1 MKKQLLFA
9 AMLMLSAAPA
19 VSVSAAQPFA
29 AAAEEGQT
37 LATQE
42 QYDALQN
49 SIYKLRQSI
58 EAMLKEINEK
68 YADAEDTKN
77 SLEFNKNSLDDMAAE
92 VKGKFGAETLTV
104 AEVEKYQAT
113 VAEMAEGL
121 KDAVKNAEQEVYSF
135 QVNTHYQDASMHKSE
150 CLGKVPEN
158 VQNYYA
164 PSFDDLDAEMMQVYM
179 PVMMGGPIESAEK
192 AKEMCAQFDAISAK
206 ADSLVA
212 ASKKAST
219 LLDDI
224 TATLASLDAEIAKIK
239 KDFPEYDLSA
249 VNESAE
255 YWKNLAAE
263 FAQAPAEGADLYTE
277 KQIADFAV
285 EFGYFK
291 ENVSGVYAQAQKDEW
306 MAQFNAK
313 YYPASQEM
321 DGLISQ
327 LNTECPTVKDKY
339 FTKLDDLNVEMTQM
353 YMKLYQEDLTQEQF
367 NAMLARIDAIL
378 AEGQKIVDE
387 AKEAEKVATGISGI
401 TVSEAV
407 KAGKVYSIDGKR
419 VSKSAKGL
427 VLVIINGKKVIL
439 K

>member
-1 MKKQLLFA
+1 MKSIADVQ
-9 AMLMLSAAPA
+9 
-19 VSVSAAQPFA
+19 
-29 AAAEEGQT
+29 
-37 LATQE
+37 
-42 QYDALQN
+42 QN
-49 SIYKLRQSI
+49 ID
-58 EAMLKEINEK
+58 AMLKEINDK
-68 YADAEDTKN
+68 YPDAEDTKY
-77 SLEFNKNSLDDMAAE
+77 SLNFNKESLDKIAEEAKAKFVAKTLTAAE
-92 VKGKFGAETLTV
+92 VDSYLASVKEI
-104 AEVEKYQAT
+104 
-113 VAEMAEGL
+113 AEGI

-135 QVNTHYQDASMHKSE
+135 QVNTSYQNAAMHKSE
-150 CLGKVPEN
+150 CLGQVPEN

-164 PSFDDLDAEMMQVYM
+164 PAFDELDADMMQVYM
-179 PVMMGGPIESAEK
+179 PIMMGSPVESAEQ
-192 AKEMCAQFDAISAK
+192 AKKMCDQFDAISKK
-206 ADSLVA
+206 ADALLA

-263 FAQAPAEGADLYTE
+263 FAQAPADPTAPYTE
-277 KQIADFAV
+277 SKIDGFV
-285 EFGYFK
+285 ESFGYFK
-291 ENVSGVYAQAQKDEW
+291 VNISDLYAQAQKDEW

-353 YMKLYQEDLTQEQF
+353 YMKLYQDELTQEQF
-367 NAMLARIDAIL
+367 DAMLARIDAIL

-427 VLVIINGKKVIL
+427 VIINGKKVIL

>member
-42 QYDALQN
+42 QYDALQK
-49 SIYKLRQSI
+49 SISDLQQNI
-58 EAMLKEINEK
+58 DAMLKEINEK

-92 VKGKFGAETLTV
+92 VKDKFSAGTLTA
-104 AEVEKYQAT
+104 AEVESYQAQ

-121 KDAVKNAEQEVYSF
+121 KDAVKSAEQEVYSF
-135 QVNTHYQDASMHKSE
+135 QVNTHYQNASMHKSE

-164 PSFDDLDAEMMQVYM
+164 PSFDDLDADMMQVYM

-212 ASKKAST
+212 SAKLAGALVDS
-219 LLDDI
+219 I
-224 TATLASLDAEIAKIK
+224 TATLDSLGAEIAKVK
-239 KDFPEYDLSA
+239 KDFPEYDLSMMQ
-249 VNESAE
+249 ESSE
-255 YWKNLAAE
+255 YWKNFAAV
-263 FAQAPAEGADLYTE
+263 FAQAPAEGTAPYTE
-277 KQIADFAV
+277 KQIAEYA
-285 EFGYFK
+285 ENFGFFK
-291 ENVSGVYAQAQKDEW
+291 QSALGVYAEAQKDEW

-321 DGLISQ
+321 DKLLSTLDAQ
-327 LNTECPTVKDKY
+327 CPTVGSKY
-339 FTKLDDLNVEMTQM
+339 FTQLDDLNVELTQM
-353 YMKLYQEDLTQEQF
+353 YMVLYQGELTQETF
-367 NAMLARIDAIL
+367 DKMMARIDAIL
-378 AEGQKIVDE
+378 VEAQKIVDE
-387 AKEAEKVATGISGI
+387 AIEAEKVATGISDI
-401 TVSEAV
+401 TVNKTV
-407 KAGKVYSIDGKR
+407 KAGNVYSLDGKR

-427 VLVIINGKKVIL
+427 VIINGKKVVL

>member
-42 QYDALQN
+42 QYDALQK
-49 SIYKLRQSI
+49 SISDLQQNI
-58 EAMLKEINEK
+58 DAMLKEINEK
-68 YADAEDTKN
+68 YADAEDTKG
-77 SLEFNKNSLDDMAAE
+77 SLEFNKTSLSDMAAE
-92 VKGKFGAETLTV
+92 VKDKFTAQTLTV
-104 AEVEKYQAT
+104 AEVESYQAQ

-135 QVNTHYQDASMHKSE
+135 QVNTHYQNASMHKSE

-164 PSFDDLDAEMMQVYM
+164 PSFDDLDADMMQVYM

-192 AKEMCAQFDAISAK
+192 AKEMCAQFDAISAT

-212 ASKKAST
+212 SAKLAGALVDS
-219 LLDDI
+219 I
-224 TATLASLDAEIAKIK
+224 TATLDSLGAEIAKVK
-239 KDFPEYDLSA
+239 KDFPEYDLSMMQ
-249 VNESAE
+249 ESSE
-255 YWKNLAAE
+255 YWKNFAAV
-263 FAQAPAEGADLYTE
+263 FAQAPAEGTAPYTE
-277 KQIADFAV
+277 KQIAEYA
-285 EFGYFK
+285 ENFGFFK
-291 ENVSGVYAQAQKDEW
+291 QSALGVYAEAQKDEW

-321 DGLISQ
+321 DKLLSTLDAQ
-327 LNTECPTVKDKY
+327 CPTVGSKY
-339 FTKLDDLNVEMTQM
+339 FTQLDDLNVELTQM
-353 YMKLYQEDLTQEQF
+353 YMVLYQGELTQETF
-367 NAMLARIDAIL
+367 DKMMARIDAIL
-378 AEGQKIVDE
+378 VEAQKIVDE
-387 AKEAEKVATGISGI
+387 AIEAEKVATGISDI
-401 TVSEAV
+401 TVNKTV
-407 KAGKVYSIDGKR
+407 KAGNVYSLDGKR

-427 VLVIINGKKVIL
+427 VIINGKKMVL

>member
-9 AMLMLSAAPA
+9 AMLMLTAAPA

-42 QYDALQN
+42 QYDALVKSIAEVQQN
-49 SIYKLRQSI
+49 ID
-58 EAMLKEINEK
+58 AMLKEINDK
-68 YADAEDTKN
+68 YPDAEDTKY
-77 SLEFNKNSLDDMAAE
+77 SLNFNKESLDKIAEEAKAKYVAQTLTAAE
-92 VKGKFGAETLTV
+92 VDN
-104 AEVEKYQAT
+104 YQAS
-113 VAEMAEGL
+113 VKDIAEGI
-121 KDAVKNAEQEVYSF
+121 KDAVKSAEQETYSL
-135 QVNTHYQDASMHKSE
+135 QVNTSYQNAAMHKSE
-150 CLGKVPEN
+150 CLGQVPEN

-164 PSFDDLDAEMMQVYM
+164 PAFEELDADMMQVYM
-179 PVMMGGPIESAEK
+179 PIMMGGPIESAEQ
-192 AKEMCAQFDAISAK
+192 AKKMCDQFDAISKK
-206 ADSLVA
+206 ADALLA

-219 LLDDI
+219 LVEDI
-224 TATLASLDAEIAKIK
+224 TATLASLNEETEKVK
-239 KDFPEYDLSA
+239 KDFPEFDLSA
-249 VNESAE
+249 VKETAE

-263 FAQAPAEGADLYTE
+263 FAKAPADPAAPYTE
-277 KQIADFAV
+277 DKIDGFAQ

-291 ENVSGVYAQAQKDEW
+291 ENVSGLYAQAQKDEW

-313 YYPASQEM
+313 YYPAAQKM
-321 DGLISQ
+321 DEYLST
-327 LNTECPTVKDKY
+327 LDSECSTVKDKY
-339 FTKLDDLNVEMTQM
+339 FTKLDDLNVEMSQM
-353 YMKLYQEDLTQEQF
+353 YMKLFQEDLTQEQF

-378 AEGQKIVDE
+378 AEAQKIVDE

-427 VLVIINGKKVIL
+427 VIINGKKVIL

>member
-42 QYDALQN
+42 QYDALQK
-49 SIYKLRQSI
+49 SIADLQQNI
-58 EAMLKEINEK
+58 DAMLKEINAK
-68 YADAEDTKN
+68 YPDAEDTKY
-77 SLEFNKNSLDDMAAE
+77 SLNYNKESLDKIAGEAKAKFEAKTLTAAE
-92 VKGKFGAETLTV
+92 VES
-104 AEVEKYQAT
+104 YQAQVT
-113 VAEMAEGL
+113 KMAEGL

-135 QVNTHYQDASMHKSE
+135 QVNTSYQNAAMHKSE
-150 CLGKVPEN
+150 CLGQIPEN

-164 PSFDDLDAEMMQVYM
+164 PAFDELDADMMQVYM

-192 AKEMCAQFDAISAK
+192 ATEMCDQFDAISKK
-206 ADSLVA
+206 ADDLLA

-219 LLDDI
+219 LVEDI
-224 TATLASLDAEIAKIK
+224 TATLASLNEEMAKVK

-263 FAQAPAEGADLYTE
+263 FAQAPADPTAPYTE
-277 KQIADFAV
+277 SKIDGFV
-285 EFGYFK
+285 ENFGYFK
-291 ENVSGVYAQAQKDEW
+291 ANISDLYAQAQKDEW

-313 YYPASQEM
+313 YTPAAQKM
-321 DGLISQ
+321 DEYIST
-327 LNTECPTVKDKY
+327 LDSECPTVKDEY
-339 FTKLDDLNVEMTQM
+339 LTKLDDLNVEMSQM
-353 YMKLYQEDLTQEQF
+353 FMKLYQEDLTQEQF
-367 NAMLARIDAIL
+367 DEMMARIDAIL
-378 AEGQKIVDE
+378 VEAQKIVDE
-387 AKEAEKVATGISGI
+387 AIEAEKVATGISGI

-427 VLVIINGKKVIL
+427 VIINGKKVIL

>member
-1 MKKQLLFA
+1 MKKQLLFP

-37 LATQE
+37 LATAE
-42 QYDALQN
+42 EYAALQK
-49 SIYKLRQSI
+49 SIADLQQNI
-58 EAMLKEINEK
+58 DGMLNDINEK

-77 SLEFNKNSLDDMAAE
+77 SLNYNKSSLEEMAAE
-92 VKGKFGAETLTV
+92 VKAKYDAKTLTA
-104 AEVEKYQAT
+104 AEVDSYQAS
-113 VAEMAEGL
+113 VKEIAEGI
-121 KDAVKNAEQEVYSF
+121 KDAVKNAELEVYSF
-135 QVNTHYQDASMHKSE
+135 QVNTHYQNAAMHKSE
-150 CLGKVPEN
+150 CLGQVPEN

-164 PSFDDLDAEMMQVYM
+164 PAFDELDADMMQVYM
-179 PVMMGGPIESAEK
+179 PFMMGSPIESAEQ
-192 AKEMCAQFDAISAK
+192 AKEICDQFEAISKK
-206 ADSLVA
+206 ADALLA

-263 FAQAPAEGADLYTE
+263 FAQAPADPTAPYTE
-277 KQIADFAV
+277 SKIDGFV
-285 EFGYFK
+285 ESFGYFK
-291 ENVSGVYAQAQKDEW
+291 VNISDLYAQAQKDEW

-313 YYPASQEM
+313 YYPASQKM
-321 DGLISQ
+321 DEYIST
-327 LNTECPTVKDKY
+327 LDSECPTVKDEY
-339 FTKLDDLNVEMTQM
+339 LTKLDDLNVEMSQM
-353 YMKLYQEDLTQEQF
+353 FMKLYQEDLTQDQF

-427 VLVIINGKKVIL
+427 VIINGKKVIL

>member
-42 QYDALQN
+42 QYDALQK
-49 SIYKLRQSI
+49 SISDLQQNI
-58 EAMLKEINEK
+58 DAMLKEINEK
-68 YADAEDTKN
+68 YADAEDTKG
-77 SLEFNKNSLDDMAAE
+77 SLEFNKSSLSDMAAE
-92 VKGKFGAETLTV
+92 VKDKFAVGTLTAAV
-104 AEVEKYQAT
+104 VESYQAQ

-135 QVNTHYQDASMHKSE
+135 QVNTHYQNASMHKSE

-192 AKEMCAQFDAISAK
+192 AKEMCNQLDAISAK
-206 ADSLVA
+206 ADALLNSAVQAGALV
-212 ASKKAST
+212 
-219 LLDDI
+219 DDI
-224 TATLASLDAEIAKIK
+224 TETLASLDEKLAKVK
-239 KDFPEYDLSA
+239 ADFPEYDLSMMQ
-249 VNESAE
+249 ESAG
-255 YWKNLAAE
+255 YWKNFAAE
-263 FAQAPAEGADLYTE
+263 FAQAPAEGTAPYTE
-277 KQIADFAV
+277 KQIADYAQN
-285 EFGYFK
+285 FGYFK
-291 ENVSGVYAQAQKDEW
+291 ESAAGVYAEAQKDEW

-313 YYPASQEM
+313 YTPASEKMNELVSILDAQ
-321 DGLISQ
+321 
-327 LNTECPTVKDKY
+327 CPIVGSKY
-339 FTKLDDLNVEMTQM
+339 FTLLDDLNVELNQM
-353 YMKLYQEDLTQEQF
+353 YMSLYMGELTQETF
-367 NAMLARIDAIL
+367 DKMMARIDAIL
-378 AEGQKIVDE
+378 VEAQKIVDE
-387 AKEAEKVATGISGI
+387 AIEAEKVATGISDI
-401 TVSEAV
+401 TVNKTV
-407 KAGKVYSIDGKR
+407 KAGNVYSLDGKR

-427 VLVIINGKKVIL
+427 VIINGKKVVL

>member
-42 QYDALQN
+42 QYDALQK
-49 SIYKLRQSI
+49 SISDLQQNI
-58 EAMLKEINEK
+58 DAMLKEINEK
-68 YADAEDTKN
+68 YADAEDTKG
-77 SLEFNKNSLDDMAAE
+77 SLEFNKSSLSDMAAE
-92 VKGKFGAETLTV
+92 VKDKFAAGTLTA
-104 AEVEKYQAT
+104 AEVESYQAQ

-135 QVNTHYQDASMHKSE
+135 QVNTHYQNASMHKSE
-150 CLGKVPEN
+150 CLGQVPEN

-164 PSFDDLDAEMMQVYM
+164 PSFDDLDADMMQVYM
-179 PVMMGGPIESAEK
+179 PIMMGSPIESAEK
-192 AKEMCAQFDAISAK
+192 AKEMCDQFDAISAK
-206 ADSLVA
+206 ADTLLA

-224 TATLASLDAEIAKIK
+224 TATLASLDADMVKVKA
-239 KDFPEYDLSA
+239 DFPEYDLSMMQ
-249 VNESAE
+249 ESAE
-255 YWKNLAAE
+255 YWKNFAAE
-263 FAQAPAEGADLYTE
+263 FAQAPAEGTAPYTE
-277 KQIADFAV
+277 KQIAEYA
-285 EFGYFK
+285 ENFGYFK
-291 ENVSGVYAQAQKDEW
+291 ESAAGVYAEAQKNEW

-313 YYPASQEM
+313 YYPASQKM
-321 DGLISQ
+321 DEFISTLDTQ
-327 LNTECPTVKDKY
+327 CPTVKDQF

-353 YMKLYQEDLTQEQF
+353 YMKLYMGELTQETF
-367 NAMLARIDAIL
+367 DEMMARIDAIL
-378 AEGQKIVDE
+378 REAQNIVDQ
-387 AKEAEKVATGISGI
+387 ALEAEKVATGISDI
-401 TVSEAV
+401 TVNKAV
-407 KAGKVYSIDGKR
+407 KAGNVYSLDGKR

-427 VLVIINGKKVIL
+427 VIINGKKVVL

>member
-42 QYDALQN
+42 QYDALVKSIADVQQN
-49 SIYKLRQSI
+49 IDG
-58 EAMLKEINEK
+58 MLKEINDK
-68 YADAEDTKN
+68 YPDAEDTKY
-77 SLEFNKNSLDDMAAE
+77 SLNFNKESLDKIADEAKAKFDAKTLTAAE
-92 VKGKFGAETLTV
+92 VEN
-104 AEVEKYQAT
+104 YQAS
-113 VAEMAEGL
+113 VNEIADGL
-121 KDAVKNAEQEVYSF
+121 KDAVKNAAQEVYSF
-135 QVNTHYQDASMHKSE
+135 QVNTSYQNAAMHKSE
-150 CLGKVPEN
+150 CLGQVPEN

-164 PSFDDLDAEMMQVYM
+164 PAFDELDADMMQVYM
-179 PVMMGGPIESAEK
+179 PIMMGSPVESAEQ
-192 AKEMCAQFDAISAK
+192 AKKMCDQFDAISKK
-206 ADSLVA
+206 ADALLA

-219 LLDDI
+219 LVEDI

-263 FAQAPAEGADLYTE
+263 FAQAPADPTAPYTE
-277 KQIADFAV
+277 SKIDGFV
-285 EFGYFK
+285 ESFGYFK
-291 ENVSGVYAQAQKDEW
+291 VNISDLYAQAQKDEW

-313 YYPASQEM
+313 YYPASQKM
-321 DGLISQ
+321 DEYIST
-327 LNTECPTVKDKY
+327 LDSECPTVKDEY
-339 FTKLDDLNVEMTQM
+339 LTKLDDLNVEMSQM
-353 YMKLYQEDLTQEQF
+353 FMKLYQEDLTQEQF

-427 VLVIINGKKVIL
+427 VIINGKKVIL

>member
-9 AMLMLSAAPA
+9 AMLMLTAAPA

-42 QYDALQN
+42 QYDALVKSIAEVQQN
-49 SIYKLRQSI
+49 ID
-58 EAMLKEINEK
+58 AMLKEINDK
-68 YADAEDTKN
+68 YPDAEDTKY
-77 SLEFNKNSLDDMAAE
+77 SLNFNKESLDKIAEEAKAKYVAQTLTAAE
-92 VKGKFGAETLTV
+92 VDN
-104 AEVEKYQAT
+104 YQAS
-113 VAEMAEGL
+113 VKDIAEGI
-121 KDAVKNAEQEVYSF
+121 KDAVKSAEQETYSL
-135 QVNTHYQDASMHKSE
+135 QVNTSYQNAAMHKSE
-150 CLGKVPEN
+150 CLGQVPEN

-164 PSFDDLDAEMMQVYM
+164 PAFEELDADMMQVYM
-179 PVMMGGPIESAEK
+179 PIMMGGPIESAEQ
-192 AKEMCAQFDAISAK
+192 AKKMCDQFDAISKK
-206 ADSLVA
+206 ADALLA

-219 LLDDI
+219 LVEDI
-224 TATLASLDAEIAKIK
+224 TATLASLNEETEKVK
-239 KDFPEYDLSA
+239 KDFPEFDLSA
-249 VNESAE
+249 VKETAE

-263 FAQAPAEGADLYTE
+263 FAKAPADPAAPYTE
-277 KQIADFAV
+277 DKIDGFAQ

-291 ENVSGVYAQAQKDEW
+291 ENVSGLYAQAQKDEW

-313 YYPASQEM
+313 YYPAAQKM
-321 DGLISQ
+321 DEYLST
-327 LNTECPTVKDKY
+327 LDSECPTVKDKY
-339 FTKLDDLNVEMTQM
+339 FTKLDDLNVEMSQM
-353 YMKLYQEDLTQEQF
+353 YMKLFQEDLTQKQF

-378 AEGQKIVDE
+378 AEAQKIVDE

-427 VLVIINGKKVIL
+427 VIINGKKVIL

>member
-42 QYDALQN
+42 QYDALVKSIAEVQQN
-49 SIYKLRQSI
+49 ID
-58 EAMLKEINEK
+58 AMLKEINDK
-68 YADAEDTKN
+68 YPDAEDTKY
-77 SLEFNKNSLDDMAAE
+77 SLNFNKESLDKIADEAKAKFDAKTLTAAE
-92 VKGKFGAETLTV
+92 VEN
-104 AEVEKYQAT
+104 YQAS
-113 VAEMAEGL
+113 VNEIADGL
-121 KDAVKNAEQEVYSF
+121 KDAVKNAAQEVYSF
-135 QVNTHYQDASMHKSE
+135 QVNTSYQNAAMHKSE
-150 CLGKVPEN
+150 CLGQVPEN

-164 PSFDDLDAEMMQVYM
+164 PAFDELDADMMQVYM
-179 PVMMGGPIESAEK
+179 PIMVGSPVESAEQ
-192 AKEMCAQFDAISAK
+192 AKKMCDQFDAISKK
-206 ADSLVA
+206 ADALLA
-212 ASKKAST
+212 AAQKAST
-219 LLDDI
+219 LVDDI

-249 VNESAE
+249 VNETAE

-263 FAQAPAEGADLYTE
+263 FAQAPADPTAPYTE
-277 KQIADFAV
+277 SKIDGFV
-285 EFGYFK
+285 ENLGYFK
-291 ENVSGVYAQAQKDEW
+291 ANISDLYAQAQKDEW

-313 YYPASQEM
+313 YYPASQKM
-321 DGLISQ
+321 DEYIST
-327 LNTECPTVKDKY
+327 LDSECPTVKDKY
-339 FTKLDDLNVEMTQM
+339 FTKLDDLNVEMSQM
-353 YMKLYQEDLTQEQF
+353 YMKLFQEDLTQEQF
-367 NAMLARIDAIL
+367 NAMLDRIDEIL
-378 AEGQKIVDE
+378 REAQKIVDE

-419 VSKSAKGL
+419 ISKSAKG
-427 VLVIINGKKVIL
+427 LVIINGKKVIL

>member
-1 MKKQLLFA
+1 MKKLLLFA

-42 QYDALQN
+42 QYDALVKSIADVQQN
-49 SIYKLRQSI
+49 IDG
-58 EAMLKEINEK
+58 MLKEINDK
-68 YADAEDTKN
+68 YPDAEDTKY
-77 SLEFNKNSLDDMAAE
+77 SLNFNKESLDKIADEAKAKFEAKTLTAAE
-92 VKGKFGAETLTV
+92 VEN
-104 AEVEKYQAT
+104 YQAS
-113 VAEMAEGL
+113 VKEIAEGI

-135 QVNTHYQDASMHKSE
+135 QVNTSYQNAAMHKSE
-150 CLGKVPEN
+150 CLGQVPEN

-164 PSFDDLDAEMMQVYM
+164 PAFEELDADMMQVYM
-179 PVMMGGPIESAEK
+179 PIMMGSPVESAEQ
-192 AKEMCAQFDAISAK
+192 AKKMCDQFEAISKK
-206 ADSLVA
+206 ADALLT

-239 KDFPEYDLSA
+239 KNFPEYDLSA

-263 FAQAPAEGADLYTE
+263 FAQAPADPTAPYTE
-277 KQIADFAV
+277 SKIDGFV
-285 EFGYFK
+285 ENFGYFK
-291 ENVSGVYAQAQKDEW
+291 ANISDLYAQAQKDEW

-313 YYPASQEM
+313 YYPASQKM
-321 DGLISQ
+321 DEYIST
-327 LNTECPTVKDKY
+327 LDSECPTVKDEY
-339 FTKLDDLNVEMTQM
+339 LTKLDDLNVEMSQM
-353 YMKLYQEDLTQEQF
+353 FMKLYQEDLTQEQF

-378 AEGQKIVDE
+378 AEAQKIVDE

-419 VSKSAKGL
+419 ISKSAKG
-427 VLVIINGKKVIL
+427 LVIINGKKVIL

>member
-42 QYDALQN
+42 QYDALVKSIADVQQN
-49 SIYKLRQSI
+49 IDG
-58 EAMLKEINEK
+58 MLKEINDK
-68 YADAEDTKN
+68 YPDAEDTKY
-77 SLEFNKNSLDDMAAE
+77 SLNFNKESLDKIADEAKAKFVAGTLTAAE
-92 VKGKFGAETLTV
+92 VES
-104 AEVEKYQAT
+104 YQAS
-113 VAEMAEGL
+113 VKEIAEGI

-135 QVNTHYQDASMHKSE
+135 QVNTCYQNAAMHKSE
-150 CLGKVPEN
+150 CLGQVPEN

-164 PSFDDLDAEMMQVYM
+164 PAFEELDADMMQVYM
-179 PVMMGGPIESAEK
+179 PIMMGSPVESAEQ
-192 AKEMCAQFDAISAK
+192 AKKMCDQFDAISKK
-206 ADSLVA
+206 ADALLA

-219 LLDDI
+219 LLEDI

-263 FAQAPAEGADLYTE
+263 FAQAPADPAAPYTE
-277 KQIADFAV
+277 DKIDGFAQ

-291 ENVSGVYAQAQKDEW
+291 ENVSGLYAQAQKDEW

-313 YYPASQEM
+313 YYPASQKM
-321 DGLISQ
+321 DEYVSTLDS
-327 LNTECPTVKDKY
+327 ECPTVKDKY
-339 FTKLDDLNVEMTQM
+339 FNKLDDLNVELTQM

-378 AEGQKIVDE
+378 VEAQKIVDE

-419 VSKSAKGL
+419 ISKSAKG
-427 VLVIINGKKVIL
+427 LVIINGKKVIL

>member
-37 LATQE
+37 LATYG
-42 QYDALQN
+42 QYDALQM
-49 SIYKLRQSI
+49 SIYDLQQSI
-58 EAMLKEINEK
+58 DAMLKEINEK
-68 YADAEDTKN
+68 YADAEDTKG
-77 SLEFNKNSLDDMAAE
+77 SLEFNKSSLSDMAAE
-92 VKGKFGAETLTV
+92 VKDKFAAGTLTA
-104 AEVEKYQAT
+104 AEVESYQAQ

-135 QVNTHYQDASMHKSE
+135 QVNTHYQNASMHKSE

-206 ADSLVA
+206 ADTLLA

-224 TATLASLDAEIAKIK
+224 TATLASLDADMVKVKA
-239 KDFPEYDLSA
+239 DFPEYDLSMMQ
-249 VNESAE
+249 ESAE
-255 YWKNLAAE
+255 YWKNFAAE
-263 FAQAPAEGADLYTE
+263 FAQAPAEGTAPYTE
-277 KQIADFAV
+277 KQIAEFT
-285 EFGYFK
+285 ENFGYFK
-291 ENVSGVYAQAQKDEW
+291 ESAAGVYAEAQKDEW

-313 YYPASQEM
+313 YYPASQKM
-321 DGLISQ
+321 DELVSTLDTQ
-327 LNTECPTVKDKY
+327 CPTVKDQF

-353 YMKLYQEDLTQEQF
+353 YMKLYMGELTQESF
-367 NAMLARIDAIL
+367 DEMMARIDAIL
-378 AEGQKIVDE
+378 REAQNIVDQ
-387 AKEAEKVATGISGI
+387 ALEAEKVATGISDI
-401 TVSEAV
+401 TVNKAA
-407 KAGKVYSIDGKR
+407 KAGNVYSLDGKR

-427 VLVIINGKKVIL
+427 VIINGKKVVL

>member
-42 QYDALQN
+42 QYDALQK
-49 SIYKLRQSI
+49 SISDLQQNI
-58 EAMLKEINEK
+58 DAMLKEINEK
-68 YADAEDTKN
+68 YADAEDTKG
-77 SLEFNKNSLDDMAAE
+77 SLEFNKSSLSDMAAE
-92 VKGKFGAETLTV
+92 VKDKFAAGTLTA
-104 AEVEKYQAT
+104 AEVESYQAQ

-135 QVNTHYQDASMHKSE
+135 QVNTHYQNASMHKSE

-206 ADSLVA
+206 ADTLLA

-224 TATLASLDAEIAKIK
+224 TATLASLDADMVKVKA
-239 KDFPEYDLSA
+239 DFPEYDLSMMQ
-249 VNESAE
+249 ESAE
-255 YWKNLAAE
+255 YWKNFAAE
-263 FAQAPAEGADLYTE
+263 FAQAPAEGTAPYTE
-277 KQIADFAV
+277 KQIAEYA
-285 EFGYFK
+285 ENFGYFK
-291 ENVSGVYAQAQKDEW
+291 ESAAGVYAEAQKDEW

-313 YYPASQEM
+313 YYPASQKM
-321 DGLISQ
+321 DEFISTLDTQ
-327 LNTECPTVKDKY
+327 CPTVKDQF

-353 YMKLYQEDLTQEQF
+353 YTKLYMGELTQKSFDE
-367 NAMLARIDAIL
+367 MMARIDAIL
-378 AEGQKIVDE
+378 LEAQNIVNQ
-387 AKEAEKVATGISGI
+387 ALEAEKVATGISDI
-401 TVSEAV
+401 TVNKAT
-407 KAGKVYSIDGKR
+407 KAGNVYSLDGKR

-427 VLVIINGKKVIL
+427 VIINGKKVVL

>member
-42 QYDALQN
+42 QYDALQK
-49 SIYKLRQSI
+49 SISDLQQNI
-58 EAMLKEINEK
+58 DAMLKEINEK
-68 YADAEDTKN
+68 YADAEDTKG
-77 SLEFNKNSLDDMAAE
+77 SLEFNKTSLSDMAAE
-92 VKGKFGAETLTV
+92 VKDKFTAQTLTV
-104 AEVEKYQAT
+104 AEVESYQAQ

-135 QVNTHYQDASMHKSE
+135 QVNTHYQNASMHKSE

-164 PSFDDLDAEMMQVYM
+164 PSFDDLDADMMQVYM

-206 ADSLVA
+206 ADSLL
-212 ASKKAST
+212 ASAKLAGT
-219 LLDDI
+219 LVDSI
-224 TATLASLDAEIAKIK
+224 TATLDSLGAEIAKVK
-239 KDFPEYDLSA
+239 KDFPEYDLSMMQ
-249 VNESAE
+249 ESSE
-255 YWKNLAAE
+255 YWKNFAAV
-263 FAQAPAEGADLYTE
+263 FAQAPAEGTAPYTE
-277 KQIADFAV
+277 KQIAEYA
-285 EFGYFK
+285 ENFGFFK
-291 ENVSGVYAQAQKDEW
+291 QSALGVYAEAQKDEW

-321 DGLISQ
+321 DKLLSTLDAQ
-327 LNTECPTVKDKY
+327 CPTVGSKY
-339 FTKLDDLNVEMTQM
+339 FTQLDDLNVELTQM
-353 YMKLYQEDLTQEQF
+353 YMVLYQGELTQESF
-367 NAMLARIDAIL
+367 DEMMARIDAIL
-378 AEGQKIVDE
+378 VEAQKIVDE
-387 AKEAEKVATGISGI
+387 AIEAEKVATGISDI
-401 TVSEAV
+401 TVNKTV
-407 KAGKVYSIDGKR
+407 KAGNVYSLDGKR

-427 VLVIINGKKVIL
+427 VIINGKKVVL

>member
-1 MKKQLLFA
+1 
-9 AMLMLSAAPA
+9 
-19 VSVSAAQPFA
+19 
-29 AAAEEGQT
+29 
-37 LATQE
+37 
-42 QYDALQN
+42 
-49 SIYKLRQSI
+49 
-58 EAMLKEINEK
+58 
-68 YADAEDTKN
+68 
-77 SLEFNKNSLDDMAAE
+77 
-92 VKGKFGAETLTV
+92 
-104 AEVEKYQAT
+104 
-113 VAEMAEGL
+113 
-121 KDAVKNAEQEVYSF
+121 
-135 QVNTHYQDASMHKSE
+135 MHKSE

-192 AKEMCAQFDAISAK
+192 AKEMCNQFDAISAK
-206 ADSLVA
+206 ADTLLA

-263 FAQAPAEGADLYTE
+263 FAQAPADPTAPYTE
-277 KQIADFAV
+277 SKIDGFV
-285 EFGYFK
+285 ESFGYFK
-291 ENVSGVYAQAQKDEW
+291 VNISDLYAQAQKDEW

-313 YYPASQEM
+313 YYPASQKM
-321 DGLISQ
+321 DEYIST
-327 LNTECPTVKDKY
+327 LDSECPTVKDEY
-339 FTKLDDLNVEMTQM
+339 LTKLDDLNVEMSQM
-353 YMKLYQEDLTQEQF
+353 FMKLYQEDLTQEQF

-378 AEGQKIVDE
+378 AEAQKIVDE
-387 AKEAEKVATGISGI
+387 AKEAEKVATGISDI
-401 TVSEAV
+401 TVNKAT
-407 KAGKVYSIDGKR
+407 KAGNVYSLDGKR

-427 VLVIINGKKVIL
+427 VIINGKKVVL

>member
-9 AMLMLSAAPA
+9 AMLMLTAAPA

-42 QYDALQN
+42 QYDALVKSIAEVQQN
-49 SIYKLRQSI
+49 ID
-58 EAMLKEINEK
+58 AMLKEINDK
-68 YADAEDTKN
+68 YPDAEDTKY
-77 SLEFNKNSLDDMAAE
+77 SLNFNKESLDKIAEEAKAKYVAQTLTAAE
-92 VKGKFGAETLTV
+92 VDN
-104 AEVEKYQAT
+104 YQAS
-113 VAEMAEGL
+113 VKDIAEGI
-121 KDAVKNAEQEVYSF
+121 KDAVKSAEQETYSL
-135 QVNTHYQDASMHKSE
+135 QVNTSYQNAAMHKSE
-150 CLGKVPEN
+150 CLGQVPEN

-164 PSFDDLDAEMMQVYM
+164 PAFEELDADMMQVYM
-179 PVMMGGPIESAEK
+179 PIMMGGPIESAEQ
-192 AKEMCAQFDAISAK
+192 AKKMCDQFDAISKK
-206 ADSLVA
+206 ADALLA

-219 LLDDI
+219 LVDDI
-224 TATLASLDAEIAKIK
+224 TATLASLNEETEKVK
-239 KDFPEYDLSA
+239 KDFPEFDLSA
-249 VNESAE
+249 VKETAE

-263 FAQAPAEGADLYTE
+263 FAKVPADPAAPYTE
-277 KQIADFAV
+277 DKIDGFAQ

-291 ENVSGVYAQAQKDEW
+291 ENVSGLYAQAQKDEW

-313 YYPASQEM
+313 YYPAAQKM
-321 DGLISQ
+321 DEYLST
-327 LNTECPTVKDKY
+327 LDSECPTVKDKY
-339 FTKLDDLNVEMTQM
+339 FTKLDDLNVEMSQM
-353 YMKLYQEDLTQEQF
+353 YMKLFQEDLTQEQF
-367 NAMLARIDAIL
+367 NAMLTRIDAIL
-378 AEGQKIVDE
+378 VEAQKIVDE

-427 VLVIINGKKVIL
+427 VIINGKKVIL

>member
-9 AMLMLSAAPA
+9 AMLMLTAAPA

-37 LATQE
+37 HATQE
-42 QYDALQN
+42 QYDALVKSIAEVQQN
-49 SIYKLRQSI
+49 ID
-58 EAMLKEINEK
+58 AMLKEINDK
-68 YADAEDTKN
+68 YPDAEDTKY
-77 SLEFNKNSLDDMAAE
+77 SLNFNKESLDKIAEEAKAKYVAQTLTAAE
-92 VKGKFGAETLTV
+92 VDN
-104 AEVEKYQAT
+104 YQAS
-113 VAEMAEGL
+113 VKDIAEGI
-121 KDAVKNAEQEVYSF
+121 KDAVKSAEQETYSL
-135 QVNTHYQDASMHKSE
+135 QVNTSYQNAAMHKSE
-150 CLGKVPEN
+150 CLGQVPEN

-164 PSFDDLDAEMMQVYM
+164 PAFEELDADMMQVYM
-179 PVMMGGPIESAEK
+179 PIMMGGPIESAEQ
-192 AKEMCAQFDAISAK
+192 AKKMCDQFDAISKK
-206 ADSLVA
+206 ADALLA

-219 LLDDI
+219 LVEDI
-224 TATLASLDAEIAKIK
+224 TATLASLNEETEKVK
-239 KDFPEYDLSA
+239 KDFPEFDLSA
-249 VNESAE
+249 VKETAE

-263 FAQAPAEGADLYTE
+263 FAKAPADPAAPYTE
-277 KQIADFAV
+277 DKIDGFAQ

-291 ENVSGVYAQAQKDEW
+291 ENVSGLYAQAQKDEW

-313 YYPASQEM
+313 YYPAAQKM
-321 DGLISQ
+321 DEYLST
-327 LNTECPTVKDKY
+327 LDSECSTVKDKY
-339 FTKLDDLNVEMTQM
+339 FTKLDDLNVEMSQM
-353 YMKLYQEDLTQEQF
+353 YMKLFQEDLTQEQF

-378 AEGQKIVDE
+378 AEAQKIVDE

-427 VLVIINGKKVIL
+427 VIINGKKVIL

>member
-42 QYDALQN
+42 QYDALQK
-49 SIYKLRQSI
+49 SICDLQQSI
-58 EAMLKEINEK
+58 DAMLEEINKK

-77 SLEFNKNSLDDMAAE
+77 SLEFNKSSLSDMATEVKDKFAAGTLTAAE
-92 VKGKFGAETLTV
+92 VES
-104 AEVEKYQAT
+104 YQAQ

-121 KDAVKNAEQEVYSF
+121 KDAVKNAAQEVYSF
-135 QVNTHYQDASMHKSE
+135 QVNTHYQNASMHKSE
-150 CLGKVPEN
+150 CLGQVPEN

-164 PSFDDLDAEMMQVYM
+164 PSFDELDADMMQVYM
-179 PVMMGGPIESAEK
+179 PIMMGSPVESAEQ
-192 AKEMCAQFDAISAK
+192 AKKMCDQFDAISAK
-206 ADSLVA
+206 ADALLA

-219 LLDDI
+219 LVEDI
-224 TATLASLDAEIAKIK
+224 TATLASLNEEMEKVK
-239 KDFPEYDLSA
+239 KDFSEYDLSA

-263 FAQAPAEGADLYTE
+263 FAKAPADPAAPYTE
-277 KQIADFAV
+277 DKIDGFAQ

-291 ENVSGVYAQAQKDEW
+291 ENVSSLYAQAQKDEW

-313 YYPASQEM
+313 YYPASQKM
-321 DGLISQ
+321 DEYVST
-327 LNTECPTVKDKY
+327 LNSECPTVASEY
-339 FTKLDDLNVEMTQM
+339 FNKLDDLNVELTQM

-367 NAMLARIDAIL
+367 NTMMARIDAIL
-378 AEGQKIVDE
+378 VEAQKIIDE
-387 AKEAEKVATGISGI
+387 AKEAEKAATGISNI
-401 TVSEAV
+401 SVSEAV

-419 VSKSAKGL
+419 VSKSVKG
-427 VLVIINGKKVIL
+427 LVIINGKKVIL

>member
-104 AEVEKYQAT
+104 AEVESYQAT

-135 QVNTHYQDASMHKSE
+135 QVNTHYQNASMHKSE

-192 AKEMCAQFDAISAK
+192 AKEMCDKFDAISAK
-206 ADSLVA
+206 ADTLLA

-263 FAQAPAEGADLYTE
+263 FAQAPADPTAPYTE
-277 KQIADFAV
+277 SKIDGFV
-285 EFGYFK
+285 ESFGYFK
-291 ENVSGVYAQAQKDEW
+291 VNISDLYAQAQKDEW
-306 MAQFNAK
+306 MALFNAK
-313 YYPASQEM
+313 YYPASQKM
-321 DGLISQ
+321 DEYIST
-327 LNTECPTVKDKY
+327 LDSECPTVKDEY
-339 FTKLDDLNVEMTQM
+339 LTKLDDLNVEMSQM
-353 YMKLYQEDLTQEQF
+353 FMKLYQEDLTQEQF

-378 AEGQKIVDE
+378 AEAQKIVDE
-387 AKEAEKVATGISGI
+387 AKEAEKVATGISDI
-401 TVSEAV
+401 TVNKAA
-407 KAGKVYSIDGKR
+407 KAGNVYSLDGKR

-427 VLVIINGKKVIL
+427 VIINGKKVVL

>member
-9 AMLMLSAAPA
+9 AMLMLTAAPA

-42 QYDALQN
+42 QYDALVKSIAEVQQN
-49 SIYKLRQSI
+49 ID
-58 EAMLKEINEK
+58 AMLKEINDK
-68 YADAEDTKN
+68 YLDAEDTKY
-77 SLEFNKNSLDDMAAE
+77 SLNFNKESLDKIAEEAKAKYVAQTLTAAE
-92 VKGKFGAETLTV
+92 VDN
-104 AEVEKYQAT
+104 YQAS
-113 VAEMAEGL
+113 VKDIAEGI
-121 KDAVKNAEQEVYSF
+121 KDAVKSAEQETYSL
-135 QVNTHYQDASMHKSE
+135 QVNTSYQNAAMHKSE
-150 CLGKVPEN
+150 CLGQVPEN

-164 PSFDDLDAEMMQVYM
+164 PAFEELDADMMQVYM
-179 PVMMGGPIESAEK
+179 PIMMGGPIESAEQ
-192 AKEMCAQFDAISAK
+192 AKKMCDQFDAISKK
-206 ADSLVA
+206 ADALLA

-219 LLDDI
+219 LVEDI
-224 TATLASLDAEIAKIK
+224 TATLASLNEETEKVK
-239 KDFPEYDLSA
+239 KDFPEFDLSA
-249 VNESAE
+249 VKETAE

-263 FAQAPAEGADLYTE
+263 FAKAPADPAAPYTE
-277 KQIADFAV
+277 DKIDGFAQ

-291 ENVSGVYAQAQKDEW
+291 ENVSGLYAQAQKDEW

-313 YYPASQEM
+313 YYPAAQKM
-321 DGLISQ
+321 DEYLST
-327 LNTECPTVKDKY
+327 LDSECPTVKDKY
-339 FTKLDDLNVEMTQM
+339 FTKLDDLNVEMSQM
-353 YMKLYQEDLTQEQF
+353 YMKLFQEDLTQEQF

-378 AEGQKIVDE
+378 AEAQKIVDE

-427 VLVIINGKKVIL
+427 VIINGKKVIL

>member
-42 QYDALQN
+42 QYDALVKSIADVQQN
-49 SIYKLRQSI
+49 IDG
-58 EAMLKEINEK
+58 MLKEINDK
-68 YADAEDTKN
+68 YPDAEDTKY
-77 SLEFNKNSLDDMAAE
+77 SLNFNKESLDKIADEAKAKFEAKTLTAAE
-92 VKGKFGAETLTV
+92 VDSYLASVKEI
-104 AEVEKYQAT
+104 
-113 VAEMAEGL
+113 AEGI

-135 QVNTHYQDASMHKSE
+135 QVNTCYQNAAMHKSE
-150 CLGKVPEN
+150 CLGQVPEN

-164 PSFDDLDAEMMQVYM
+164 PAFEELDADMMQVYM
-179 PVMMGGPIESAEK
+179 PIMMGSPVESAEQ
-192 AKEMCAQFDAISAK
+192 AKQMCDQFDAISKK
-206 ADSLVA
+206 ADALLA

-263 FAQAPAEGADLYTE
+263 FAQAPADPTAPYTE
-277 KQIADFAV
+277 SKIDGFV
-285 EFGYFK
+285 ENFGYFK
-291 ENVSGVYAQAQKDEW
+291 ANISDLYAQAQKDEW

-313 YYPASQEM
+313 YTPASQKM
-321 DGLISQ
+321 DGYIST
-327 LNTECPTVKDKY
+327 LDSECPTVKDEY
-339 FTKLDDLNVEMTQM
+339 LTKLDDLNVEMSQM
-353 YMKLYQEDLTQEQF
+353 YMKLFQEDLTQEQF

-378 AEGQKIVDE
+378 AEAQKIVDE

-419 VSKSAKGL
+419 ISKSAKG
-427 VLVIINGKKVIL
+427 LVIINGKKVIL

>member
-42 QYDALQN
+42 QYDALQK
-49 SIYKLRQSI
+49 SISDLQQNI
-58 EAMLKEINEK
+58 DAMLKEINEK

-92 VKGKFGAETLTV
+92 VKDKFAAGTLTA
-104 AEVEKYQAT
+104 AEVESYQAQ

-121 KDAVKNAEQEVYSF
+121 KDAVQSAEQEVYSF
-135 QVNTHYQDASMHKSE
+135 QVNTHYQNASMHKSE
-150 CLGKVPEN
+150 CLGQVPEN

-212 ASKKAST
+212 SAKLAGALVDS
-219 LLDDI
+219 I
-224 TATLASLDAEIAKIK
+224 TATLDSLGAEIAKVK
-239 KDFPEYDLSA
+239 KDFPEYDLSMMQ
-249 VNESAE
+249 ESSE
-255 YWKNLAAE
+255 YWKNFAAV
-263 FAQAPAEGADLYTE
+263 FAQAPAEGTAPYTE
-277 KQIADFAV
+277 KQIAEYA
-285 EFGYFK
+285 ENFGFFK
-291 ENVSGVYAQAQKDEW
+291 QSALGVYAEAQKDEW
-306 MAQFNAK
+306 TAQFNAK
-313 YYPASQEM
+313 YYPASQKM
-321 DGLISQ
+321 DELVSTLDTQ
-327 LNTECPTVKDKY
+327 CPTVKDQF

-353 YMKLYQEDLTQEQF
+353 FTKLYMGELTQESFDQ
-367 NAMLARIDAIL
+367 MMARIDAIL
-378 AEGQKIVDE
+378 LEAQNIVDQ
-387 AKEAEKVATGISGI
+387 ALEAEKVATGISDI
-401 TVSEAV
+401 TVNKAA
-407 KAGKVYSIDGKR
+407 KAGNVYSLDGKR

-427 VLVIINGKKVIL
+427 VIINGKKVVL

>member
-9 AMLMLSAAPA
+9 AMLMLSAVPA

-42 QYDALQN
+42 QYDALVKSIAEVQQN
-49 SIYKLRQSI
+49 ID
-58 EAMLKEINEK
+58 AMLKEINDK
-68 YADAEDTKN
+68 YPDAEDTKY
-77 SLEFNKNSLDDMAAE
+77 SLNFNKESLDKIADEAKAKFEAKTLTAAE
-92 VKGKFGAETLTV
+92 VDSYLASVKEI
-104 AEVEKYQAT
+104 
-113 VAEMAEGL
+113 AEGI

-135 QVNTHYQDASMHKSE
+135 QVNTCYQNAAMHKSE
-150 CLGKVPEN
+150 CLGQVPEN
-158 VQNYYA
+158 VQNHYA
-164 PSFDDLDAEMMQVYM
+164 PAFEELDADMMQVYM
-179 PVMMGGPIESAEK
+179 PIMMGSPVETAEQ
-192 AKEMCAQFDAISAK
+192 AKKMCDQFDAISKK
-206 ADSLVA
+206 ADALLA

-224 TATLASLDAEIAKIK
+224 TATLASLDAEMAKIK

-249 VNESAE
+249 VNETAE

-263 FAQAPAEGADLYTE
+263 FAQAPADPTAPYTE
-277 KQIADFAV
+277 NKIDGFV
-285 EFGYFK
+285 ENLGYFK
-291 ENVSGVYAQAQKDEW
+291 ANISDLYAQAQKDEW

-313 YYPASQEM
+313 YYPASQKM
-321 DGLISQ
+321 DEYIST
-327 LNTECPTVKDKY
+327 LDSECPTVKDEY
-339 FTKLDDLNVEMTQM
+339 LTKLDDLNVEMSQM
-353 YMKLYQEDLTQEQF
+353 FMKLYQEDLTQEQF
-367 NAMLARIDAIL
+367 NAMLDRIDEIL
-378 AEGQKIVDE
+378 REAQKIVDE

-419 VSKSAKGL
+419 ISKSAKG
-427 VLVIINGKKVIL
+427 LVIINGKKVIL

>member
-42 QYDALQN
+42 QYDALVKSIADVQQN
-49 SIYKLRQSI
+49 ID
-58 EAMLKEINEK
+58 AMLKEINDK
-68 YADAEDTKN
+68 YPDAEDTKY
-77 SLEFNKNSLDDMAAE
+77 SLNFNKESLDKIAEEAKAKFVAKTLTAAE
-92 VKGKFGAETLTV
+92 VDS
-104 AEVEKYQAT
+104 YQAA
-113 VAEMAEGL
+113 VADMAEGL

-135 QVNTHYQDASMHKSE
+135 QVNTHYQNAAMHKSE
-150 CLGKVPEN
+150 CLGQVPEN

-164 PSFDDLDAEMMQVYM
+164 PAFDELDADMVQVYM
-179 PVMMGGPIESAEK
+179 PFMMDSHIESAEQ
-192 AKEMCAQFDAISAK
+192 AKKMCDQFDAISKK
-206 ADSLVA
+206 ADALLA

-219 LLDDI
+219 LVEDI

-263 FAQAPAEGADLYTE
+263 FTQAPAEGADLYTE

-353 YMKLYQEDLTQEQF
+353 YMKLYQDELTQEQF
-367 NAMLARIDAIL
+367 DAMLARIDAIL

-407 KAGKVYSIDGKR
+407 KAGKVYSINGKR
-419 VSKSAKGL
+419 ISKSAKG
-427 VLVIINGKKVIL
+427 LVIINGKKVIL

>member
-42 QYDALQN
+42 QYDALVKSIADVQQN
-49 SIYKLRQSI
+49 ID
-58 EAMLKEINEK
+58 AMLKEINDK
-68 YADAEDTKN
+68 YPDAEDTKY
-77 SLEFNKNSLDDMAAE
+77 SLNFNKESLDKIADEAKAKFDAKTLTAAE
-92 VKGKFGAETLTV
+92 VEN
-104 AEVEKYQAT
+104 YQAS
-113 VAEMAEGL
+113 VNEIADGL
-121 KDAVKNAEQEVYSF
+121 KDAVKNAAQEVYSF
-135 QVNTHYQDASMHKSE
+135 QVNTSYQNAAMHKSE
-150 CLGKVPEN
+150 CLGQVPEN

-164 PSFDDLDAEMMQVYM
+164 PAFDELDADMMQVYM
-179 PVMMGGPIESAEK
+179 PIMMGSPVESAEQ
-192 AKEMCAQFDAISAK
+192 AKKMCDQFDAISKK
-206 ADSLVA
+206 ADALLA

-219 LLDDI
+219 LVEDI
-224 TATLASLDAEIAKIK
+224 TATLASLNEEMEKVK
-239 KDFPEYDLSA
+239 KDFPEYDLSM

-263 FAQAPAEGADLYTE
+263 FAQAPADPAAPYTE
-277 KQIADFAV
+277 DKIDGFAQ

-291 ENVSGVYAQAQKDEW
+291 ENVSGLYAQAQKDEW

-313 YYPASQEM
+313 YYPASQKM
-321 DGLISQ
+321 DEYVSTLDS
-327 LNTECPTVKDKY
+327 ECPTVKDKY
-339 FTKLDDLNVEMTQM
+339 FNKLDDLNVEMSQM
-353 YMKLYQEDLTQEQF
+353 FMKLYQEDLTQEQF

-378 AEGQKIVDE
+378 LGAQKIVDE

-419 VSKSAKGL
+419 ISKSAKG
-427 VLVIINGKKVIL
+427 LVIINGKKVIL